1 VFGVDVVREAEDV
14 SNTVELE
21 LLMQVALAN
30 ERKMR
35 SRSEVVQ
42 SIDDAAHRPKLI
54 DQWVAS
60 VAKAQA
66 SKPLPQ
72 VHYKK
77 PMPTLESLMELWPEE
92 FEQELNAHASAIDK
106 AGALTSLSLGLKE
119 MATLV
124 CVLLDIPVYNGLQ
137 LQSLHVLFS
146 LYDEI
151 EKYEQQQRELQQARY
166 S

>member
-1 VFGVDVVREAEDV
+1 VVREAEDV

-72 VHYKK
+72 VH
-77 PMPTLESLMELWPEE
+77 SLMELWPEE

-124 CVLLDIPVYNGLQ
+124 CVLLDIPVYNELQ